1 MPLAHSL
8 PRSNWNTSNKRRRR
22 RNQGKEEKKRGDK
35 RKVEIRR
42 DLGKMTQEQGYRR
55 SLRSTSKMID
65 RRTMGNPKDPKG
77 SQNHQDYQ
85 SHHNPGSRS

>member
-22 RNQGKEEKKRGDK
+22 NQGKEEKKRGGK

-42 DLGKMTQEQGYRR
+42 DLRKMVKEQGYR